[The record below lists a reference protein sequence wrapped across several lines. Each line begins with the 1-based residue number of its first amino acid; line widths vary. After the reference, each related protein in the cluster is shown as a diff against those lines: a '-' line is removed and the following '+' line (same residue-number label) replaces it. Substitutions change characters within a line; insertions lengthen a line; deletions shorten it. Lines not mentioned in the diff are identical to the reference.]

1 MQTHISGLRVT
12 LLSALLRVYAYLPRP
27 PIPRIVEGEL
37 AQALPRGGERYR
49 RRIHFMHHRQ
59 EREEPVLLRLGFRQE
74 LDQNPPIPLL
84 KSIHDI
90 SFATR

>member
-1 MQTHISGLRVT
+1 
-12 LLSALLRVYAYLPRP
+12 
-27 PIPRIVEGEL
+27 
-37 AQALPRGGERYR
+37 
-49 RRIHFMHHRQ
+49 MHHRQ

-90 SFATR
+90 RFATRLFAT